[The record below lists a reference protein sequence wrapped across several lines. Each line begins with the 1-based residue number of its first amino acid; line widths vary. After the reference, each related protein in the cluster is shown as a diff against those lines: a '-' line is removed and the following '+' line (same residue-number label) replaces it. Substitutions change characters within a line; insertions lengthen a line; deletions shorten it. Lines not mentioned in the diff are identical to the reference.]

1 MSLNIH
7 IPATQHA
14 VQSCCAGSAA
24 TARQTWCALSL
35 LRHHQ
40 GRPGVLIFPEHAWSA
55 FLLRRSPH
63 KKTAQS
69 CGPRLLQTAA
79 PVCDPAL
86 FSLARLR
93 IGVKTHAIF
102 PCSASHRSAVLMCRL
117 RGSIRANLVCSI
129 TTTAS
134 GQTSCAL
141 SLRHHQGRPR
151 VLYHYGIIRADLV
164 CSIPAAASGQ
174 TSCALSLKHHQGRP
188 LVLYH

>member
-14 VQSCCAGSAA
+14 VQSCCAGFAA

-69 CGPRLLQTAA
+69 CGPRLLLTAA

-93 IGVKTHAIF
+93 TGVKTCAIFTGSASHRSENPRYF
-102 PCSASHRSAVLMCRL
+102 PCSASHWSEIPSYFPWL
-117 RGSIRANLVCSI
+117 GF
-129 TTTAS
+129 AS
-134 GQTSCAL
+134 E
-141 SLRHHQGRPR
+141 
-151 VLYHYGIIRADLV
+151 
-164 CSIPAAASGQ
+164 
-174 TSCALSLKHHQGRP
+174 
-188 LVLYH
+188 